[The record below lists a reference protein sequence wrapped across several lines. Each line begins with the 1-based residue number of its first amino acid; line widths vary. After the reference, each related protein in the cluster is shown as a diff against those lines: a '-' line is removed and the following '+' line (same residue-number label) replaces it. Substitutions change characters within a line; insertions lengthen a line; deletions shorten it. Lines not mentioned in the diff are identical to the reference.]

1 MGDRAL
7 NGFLALGLLPPSSQ
21 ARLWGR
27 HTYDGS
33 SRPLRPGDGA
43 VRDPQGEGLAVALV
57 YLHLPPDAKLAHG
70 APASGE
76 ANELDLW
83 CPGEGPGHDDRLVG
97 WLWTV
102 ANLEKEAKAA
112 GCWKEACGGAR
123 AAVTQDT
130 GPWWEKL
137 RSPHPLRGQ
146 QRHRHGVRG
155 FQSDQVP

>member
-1 MGDRAL
+1 MAS
-7 NGFLALGLLPPSSQ
+7 LPLSSCPHPPQ

-43 VRDPQGEGLAVALV
+43 VRDPQGEGLTVALV

-112 GCWKEACGGAR
+112 GCWKEACGATGYR
-123 AAVTQDT
+123 AMVGETKVTPSIK
-130 GPWWEKL
+130 GPTETQAWCP
-137 RSPHPLRGQ
+137 R
-146 QRHRHGVRG
+146 
-155 FQSDQVP
+155 VPK